1 MAPPGRKDAVQ
12 PGRGSRPAGGAPTYH
27 PARQAGG
34 GGVVRGG
41 VRRLQAQRPGSRA
54 RFHRP
59 SAGHTQGRRRHRTT
73 SCQVARRRSLVILL
87 DTVVLSELRKSQ
99 PSAAVVQWLSTQR
112 DSELF
117 LSVVSL
123 GEIERGIEKKRSSDP
138 AFASVLERWLDDL
151 VNLYGD
157 RILPVSPPIAR
168 RWRSL
173 SARIGNDSADL
184 LIAATA
190 ITHGLHVATLN
201 VRHFAPTGV
210 G

>member
-1 MAPPGRKDAVQ
+1 M
-12 PGRGSRPAGGAPTYH
+12 T
-27 PARQAGG
+27 
-34 GGVVRGG
+34 
-41 VRRLQAQRPGSRA
+41 
-54 RFHRP
+54 
-59 SAGHTQGRRRHRTT
+59 
-73 SCQVARRRSLVILL
+73 LL

-99 PSAAVVQWLSTQR
+99 PSSAVIQWLSRQR

-138 AFASVLERWLDDL
+138 DFAVVLGRWLDDL

-157 RILPVSPPIAR
+157 RILPITPTIAR
-168 RWRSL
+168 RWGSL
-173 SARIGNDSADL
+173 SARIGNGSADL

-190 ITHGLHVATLN
+190 ITHGLKVATRN

-210 G
+210 DVINPFEDG